1 MGIRRPANG
10 NDYVLALDPAA
21 GTNYTLIVC
30 LLSNSLERTS
40 SEIDASSKCGPAT
53 LAGTQTIKVPF
64 EFQDILDT
72 ANGEISEE
80 ALHPLWEDRTLITWK
95 FGKMTPGEGD
105 VTYTGSGYITQLNT
119 TSGKDAVVT
128 TSGVLSVSGSITQTR
143 TGS

>member
-10 NDYVLALDPAA
+10 NDYVLAIDPAA
-21 GTNYTLIVC
+21 GTNYILIVC

-40 SEIDASSKCGPAT
+40 AEIDASSKCGPAT

-72 ANGEISEE
+72 ANGEISED
-80 ALHPLWEDRTLITWK
+80 ALHPLWENRTTVSWK
-95 FGKMTPGEGD
+95 YGKFTPAAGD
-105 VTYTGSGYITQLNT
+105 VTYTGLGYITQLNT

-128 TSGVLSVSGSITQTR
+128 TSAVLSVTGAATQTR